1 MKLDYKYIIET
12 ALNLQATERP
22 VNPSFKHVGYLR
34 YSNSTLQDI
43 LLCEDMSPHQ
53 IVEIEEIKSVDP
65 IDDTQHVSVFVSES
79 SEGVFVVGDDWESP
93 VKVTF

>member
-65 IDDTQHVSVFVSES
+65 IDDTQYVSVFVSES